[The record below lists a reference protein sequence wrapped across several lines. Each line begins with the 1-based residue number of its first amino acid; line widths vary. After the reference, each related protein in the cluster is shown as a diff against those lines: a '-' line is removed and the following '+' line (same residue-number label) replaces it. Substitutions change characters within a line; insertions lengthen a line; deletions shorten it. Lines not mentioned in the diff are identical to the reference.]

1 MLLVLALIVE
11 FLRFSEELTTIL
23 TVGFWLCWIDYVS
36 TDSILNKFAALPDF
50 LMSSLLWKS
59 DVLCAAT

>member
-11 FLRFSEELTTIL
+11 FLRFSEDLTTIL

-50 LMSSLLWKS
+50 
-59 DVLCAAT
+59 